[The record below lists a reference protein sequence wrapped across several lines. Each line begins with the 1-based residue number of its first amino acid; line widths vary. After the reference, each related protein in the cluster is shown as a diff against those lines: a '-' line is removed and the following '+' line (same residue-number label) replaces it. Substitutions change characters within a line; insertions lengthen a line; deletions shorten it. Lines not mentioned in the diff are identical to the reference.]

1 MGATKS
7 SETRLRAVLEA
18 GMAITSELSLETL
31 LLRVV
36 ESAAALTGARYAAL
50 GVIDRTGSQL
60 ERFVTTGVEDQEIV
74 SLLASQAA
82 VAIENARLYE
92 ATTQWSSQLESLNE
106 IGNALATE
114 TELER
119 LLELIAR
126 RLRELLEARLVT
138 VLLPAGEA
146 DLRF

>member
-60 ERFVTTGVEDQEIV
+60 ERFVTTIVE
-74 SLLASQAA
+74 
-82 VAIENARLYE
+82 
-92 ATTQWSSQLESLNE
+92 
-106 IGNALATE
+106 G
-114 TELER
+114 
-119 LLELIAR
+119 
-126 RLRELLEARLVT
+126 
-138 VLLPAGEA
+138 
-146 DLRF
+146 